1 MRSLLSESW
10 PRECRDIDRERCW
23 SSLIVSPADLV
34 VEFDSHRSAADMNYG
49 MRVWPSHTVWLWM
62 LRHAAWSRHR
72 GGVHSCASTSRE
84 QPSPCKYPRDTVI
97 WGVCIVLQ
105 GLVSHTRHG
114 ARKRR
119 LRKADLDGTAGVWLG
134 KANALPSI

>member
-1 MRSLLSESW
+1 MGSLLSESW

-34 VEFDSHRSAADMNYG
+34 VELDAPRSAADMNYG
-49 MRVWPSHTVWLWM
+49 MLVWPSHTVWLWM
-62 LRHAAWSRHR
+62 SRHAAWSRHR

-84 QPSPCKYPRDTVI
+84 QPSPYKYPRDTVI
-97 WGVCIVLQ
+97 WGVCVVLE

-114 ARKRR
+114 AWKRR
-119 LRKADLDGTAGVWLG
+119 LRKANLDGTAGVWLG
-134 KANALPSI
+134 KADALPSI